1 MLEQIFS
8 NYNFKQLHNF
18 LEKLNSEIIEETI
31 AIERKE
37 NSINNW
43 INVNAKLKNDL
54 NLKILTLDNP
64 EEIWIT
70 FYFEIENINLEQI
83 SFMMLKDTNKSEN
96 NFIWHDYF
104 IRDNDTAITVNSS
117 YDFYNDSYVDGVEQI
132 RKVYFKDIA
141 RYAGKDNLA
150 NLTVCIDNSKDTK
163 VLYMENKEN
172 IIEEPNIEAMVL
184 KDQAQV
190 IKVLVKK

>member
-31 AIERKE
+31 AIERKKY
-37 NSINNW
+37 SINNW

-54 NLKILTLDNP
+54 NLKIVTLDNL

-70 FYFEIENINLEQI
+70 VYFETDSINLEQI
-83 SFMMLKDTNKSEN
+83 SFIMLKDTNDFEN
-96 NFIWHDYF
+96 NIVWHDYF
-104 IRDNDTAITVNSS
+104 IKYNDIAITVNSNYS
-117 YDFYNDSYVDGVEQI
+117 FHNDNYVSGVEQI
-132 RKVYFKDIA
+132 RKVYFKDIVE
-141 RYAGKDNLA
+141 YAGKDNLA

-163 VLYMENKEN
+163 VLYMENKED
-172 IIEEPNIEAMVL
+172 IAEEPDIEAVVL

-190 IKVLVKK
+190 IKTLVKK